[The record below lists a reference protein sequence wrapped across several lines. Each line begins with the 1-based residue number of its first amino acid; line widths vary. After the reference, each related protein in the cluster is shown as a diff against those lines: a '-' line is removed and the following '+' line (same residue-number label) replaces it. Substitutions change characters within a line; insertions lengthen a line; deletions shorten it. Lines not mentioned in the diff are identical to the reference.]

1 VPLGT
6 VSRWTDRSSEW
17 DKGLLLIERC
27 VRVALRVGVAYCVL
41 SVCCVEKLFL
51 LQGRSRLV
59 TPHPPSVS
67 AEVEG
72 AGRRGRSARGLRH
85 GRRLMS
91 KLGSRRPFSVLFFP
105 QKKKKDGGKAAHP
118 LVLTVRR
125 AQENRPTRLLVC
137 KGMNPCSLP
146 QFSSSSS
153 VRKLTEKEVK
163 KRGKDETIDA
173 TVLVAKLAIACA
185 SLFGVVSF
193 GPSWLAGRA
202 RGAGYFSQR
211 EKESPLLVE
220 ATPSVEV

>member
-1 VPLGT
+1 LRCALVLRT
-6 VSRWTDRSSEW
+6 AFF
-17 DKGLLLIERC
+17 RC
-27 VRVALRVGVAYCVL
+27 VA
-41 SVCCVEKLFL
+41 SKNSFCCRDAAVWSLPTL
-51 LQGRSRLV
+51 LPFRRRSRALV
-59 TPHPPSVS
+59 EEAVRL
-67 AEVEG
+67 AACVMG
-72 AGRRGRSARGLRH
+72 AALCRNWDLVA
-85 GRRLMS
+85 
-91 KLGSRRPFSVLFFP
+91 PFRTFFP
-105 QKKKKDGGKAAHP
+105 QKKKDGGKAAHP